1 MQVSWPDGRSADA
14 VWQGLARFTEPDND
28 HMVELRD
35 MVTLDQAAGEL
46 GTTAI
51 ALFAHAARG
60 ITWAGLVGE
69 VGITTRQDVERYRRD
84 RLHPVALQ

>member
-1 MQVSWPDGRSADA
+1 
-14 VWQGLARFTEPDND
+14 
-28 HMVELRD
+28 MVELRD

-60 ITWAGLVGE
+60 IIWAGLVGDKW
-69 VGITTRQDVERYRRD
+69 ITTRQEVERYRRE
-84 RLHPVALQ
+84 RLHRVAFQ